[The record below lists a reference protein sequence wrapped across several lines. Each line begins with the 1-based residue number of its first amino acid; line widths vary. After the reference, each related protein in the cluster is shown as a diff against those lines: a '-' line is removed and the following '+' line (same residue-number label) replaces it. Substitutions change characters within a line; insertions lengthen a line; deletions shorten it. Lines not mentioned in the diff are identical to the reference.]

1 MVNPLVFTPLVVEKP
16 PENFAKVT
24 GNHHPKDPKS
34 IFWQMGHGQY
44 LVYGSK
50 SSTFSDCIIIFQIL
64 GNHVF
69 TPCIPGSFQR
79 ILMVFHRMVS
89 PSDGVT
95 TRHFGVYSKS
105 PAFIAKT
112 QTHAN
117 FLCASSARSAHQ
129 YARKSDS
136 SDTAASQGKTFKSRC
151 IFFFRLVGG
160 RWPVACGGIVADGF
174 QWLVVASSGWWQVSG

>member
-1 MVNPLVFTPLVVEKP
+1 
-16 PENFAKVT
+16 
-24 GNHHPKDPKS
+24 
-34 IFWQMGHGQY
+34 MGHGQY

-105 PAFIAKT
+105 PAFIAET

-117 FLCASSARSAHQ
+117 FLFASCLLTNMLENFQIQMH
-129 YARKSDS
+129 
-136 SDTAASQGKTFKSRC
+136 
-151 IFFFRLVGG
+151 FFFRLVGG
-160 RWPVACGGIVADGF
+160 RWF
-174 QWLVVASSGWWQVSG
+174 VVG